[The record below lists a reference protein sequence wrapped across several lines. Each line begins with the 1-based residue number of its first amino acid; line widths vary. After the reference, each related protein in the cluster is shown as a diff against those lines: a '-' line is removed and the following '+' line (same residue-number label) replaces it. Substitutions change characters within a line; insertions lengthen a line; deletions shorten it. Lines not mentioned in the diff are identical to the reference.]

1 MDKNSLHNTS
11 LFIILTGLICGCQQ
25 QIKLARVDVQTGS
38 YKNLSC
44 VEHADIRTLSG
55 TSLSPMLLPDDQLLF
70 LGGYYKCNSIK
81 KGDLVL
87 YRWGDKKNV
96 AKFVR
101 GMAGDILTV
110 KEISPDQWRLE
121 LNGQP
126 LYNSTGAE
134 YVLSEEKAALIR
146 LYARKIEVNEVLLLG
161 NKSNGSHDSTVFGL
175 VNTSQLSGKLIP
187 ITHSSSQ

>member
-1 MDKNSLHNTS
+1 MDKNSLNKKS
-11 LFIILTGLICGCQQ
+11 LFIILIGLICGCQQ
-25 QIKLARVDVQTGS
+25 QIKLARIDVQTLPN
-38 YKNLSC
+38 KNLSC
-44 VEHADIRTLSG
+44 VEHADIRILTG
-55 TSLSPMLLPDDQLLF
+55 TSLSPVLLPDDQLLF

-110 KEISPDQWRLE
+110 EEISPDQWRLE

-126 LYNSTGAE
+126 LHNSTGAE
-134 YVLSEEKAALIR
+134 YILSEQKAALIR

>member
-25 QIKLARVDVQTGS
+25 QIKLARVDVQTGP

-70 LGGYYKCNSIK
+70 LGGYYKCNLIK

-110 KEISPDQWRLE
+110 EEISPDQWRLE

-126 LYNSTGAE
+126 LHNSTGAE
-134 YVLSEEKAALIR
+134 YILSEQKAALIR
-146 LYARKIEVNEVLLLG
+146 LYARKIKLNEVLLLG
-161 NKSNGSHDSTVFGL
+161 DKSHGSHDSTVFGL

-187 ITHSSSQ
+187 ITHSISQ

>member
-1 MDKNSLHNTS
+1 MDKNSLNKKS
-11 LFIILTGLICGCQQ
+11 LFIILIGLICGCQQ
-25 QIKLARVDVQTGS
+25 QTKLARVDMQTLP
-38 YKNLSC
+38 YNLSC
-44 VEHADIRTLSG
+44 LEYADIRTLTG
-55 TSLSPMLLPDDQLLF
+55 TSLSPVLLPNDKLLF
-70 LGGYYKCNSIK
+70 LGGYYRCNSIK
-81 KGDLVL
+81 RGDLVL
-87 YRWGDKKNV
+87 FRWGDKKNV

-110 KEISPDQWRLE
+110 KEIFPDQWRLK

-126 LYNSTGAE
+126 LHNSTGAE

-187 ITHSSSQ
+187 LAHSNSH

>member
-1 MDKNSLHNTS
+1 MDKNSFNKKS
-11 LFIILTGLICGCQQ
+11 LFIILIGLICGCQQ
-25 QIKLARVDVQTGS
+25 QIKLARVDVQTLAN
-38 YKNLSC
+38 KNLSC

-126 LYNSTGAE
+126 LHNSTGAE
-134 YVLSEEKAALIR
+134 YILSEQKAALIR
-146 LYARKIEVNEVLLLG
+146 LYARKIKLNEVLLLG
-161 NKSNGSHDSTVFGL
+161 DKSNGSHDSTVFGL

-187 ITHSSSQ
+187 LAHSSSH

>member
-11 LFIILTGLICGCQQ
+11 LFIILTGLICGCQK
-25 QIKLARVDVQTGS
+25 QIKLARVDVQTLP

-44 VEHADIRTLSG
+44 VEYADIRTLSG
-55 TSLSPMLLPDDQLLF
+55 TSLSPMLLPDDRLLF
-70 LGGYYKCNSIK
+70 LGGYYRCNSIK

-110 KEISPDQWRLE
+110 KEIFPDQWRLE

-126 LYNSTGAE
+126 LHNSKGAE
-134 YVLSEEKAALIR
+134 YVLSEQKAALIR
-146 LYARKIEVNEVLLLG
+146 LYARKIKLNEVFLLG

-187 ITHSSSQ
+187 IAHSNSY